1 MRRRLIIVV
10 AVAQVALLA
19 FMAGQREWVSLTGR
33 TVWLRTAPVDP
44 LDPMRGAYVRLNY
57 ELSRVPRELCRDG
70 VAVWMDAQKRNAT
83 GSNWRESQRQMASLR
98 DRQLYAVLREGPHGI
113 AELVALT
120 DRRPASGVYLRGR
133 VSWADAE
140 SVNVRYGIEAL
151 FLQQEKAKRLE
162 TDAWKRTREDGVRL
176 DAEVAVSGSGLAVL
190 KGSRWEPLGIASELE
205 IGILAAPAGD
215 AEPDATAQPVRID
228 LGKMP
233 ARRTRSGSEPSR
245 AVVAVTVEMKNHGE
259 RPLAVWAPGDG
270 RAFRLV
276 TRKNWGE
283 SRCRWVGADIPPAKP
298 DAAEIVIL
306 KPGESRKVRLDLAA
320 PAWALRYS
328 ENATGEELAT
338 SIPGLVEQ
346 DVRNW
351 SFRIEYA
358 PPTAAE
364 CAGLPGAELLWQKAV
379 QTRGFSPTSDRA
391 D

>member
-1 MRRRLIIVV
+1 MV
-10 AVAQVALLA
+10 
-19 FMAGQREWVSLTGR
+19 
-33 TVWLRTAPVDP
+33 
-44 LDPMRGAYVRLNY
+44 
-57 ELSRVPRELCRDG
+57 
-70 VAVWMDAQKRNAT
+70 
-83 GSNWRESQRQMASLR
+83 
-98 DRQLYAVLREGPHGI
+98 
-113 AELVALT
+113 
-120 DRRPASGVYLRGR
+120 
-133 VSWADAE
+133 
-140 SVNVRYGIEAL
+140 EA
-151 FLQQEKAKRLE
+151 
-162 TDAWKRTREDGVRL
+162 
-176 DAEVAVSGSGLAVL
+176 
-190 KGSRWEPLGIASELE
+190 
-205 IGILAAPAGD
+205 
-215 AEPDATAQPVRID
+215 
-228 LGKMP
+228 
-233 ARRTRSGSEPSR
+233 RSGSEPSR
-245 AVVAVTVEMKNHGE
+245 AVVAVTVELKNHGE